1 MYLAQS
7 KLSYKASVAKNF
19 KELMT
24 NFIKYSRTSI
34 IRTPVCHFNAKDV
47 QINEFFRISELS
59 DKNTI

>member
-24 NFIKYSRTSI
+24 EFLKYMQLHNYGYLKILLLCNEILANYVYGYSI
-34 IRTPVCHFNAKDV
+34 IG
-47 QINEFFRISELS
+47 
-59 DKNTI
+59 